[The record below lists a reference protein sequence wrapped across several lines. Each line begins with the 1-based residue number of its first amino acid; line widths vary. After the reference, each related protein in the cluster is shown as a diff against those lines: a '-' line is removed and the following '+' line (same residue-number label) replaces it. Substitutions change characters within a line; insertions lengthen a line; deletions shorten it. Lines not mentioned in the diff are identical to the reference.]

1 MRVTKRAAVLALG
14 VVLLFAAGTPAAW
27 AWNPFEAAGR
37 QTGKFVDRATAP
49 TIANV
54 ETSAHRLV
62 ADVDARLSAQLD
74 RAGSITT
81 KVVADVDTKLAA
93 RLAQVDGSLEARI
106 LQVSTSA
113 DALVQGAL
121 GRLDQSARVAL
132 ASAEKT
138 GLHLIKSLGKEARQ
152 TLADA
157 DAILERREKQL
168 GALLTS
174 AVDQADLALGRRIEQ
189 LDQAV
194 ELRLGNVDVIIS
206 KQGLRLEETLLRVA
220 ALVGGLAFL
229 LFVAYRLWKEIGALL
244 PTLTT
249 MGGQSALQI
258 WTVIKRLGGPLLFRF
273 GVAALAVS
281 IIYATS
287 DWLGTGARQRMADLV
302 TTHRT
307 ALDQSWRRFDFAH
320 VRYHASQLE
329 LLQPARASRF
339 RGQAAKAELMRDV
352 LARPTSLQ
360 TPGGIARLMES
371 IRTTQTQLGG
381 TDPDIL
387 VLKAFLLWQVTHS
400 RRDQREAAQLCGQ
413 ALRMEPGGFLLA
425 PLARHYVRLFL
436 FAPVEDP
443 SGRDTAGIAAEL
455 RALAALVPPGR
466 EEPGWSA
473 LAPAMAYDR
482 LAMAL
487 DRASGSAYLDMLRA
501 QAELAVTKQAAAR
514 NRRNAAAARVIEAWR
529 AFDEALGRDAEL
541 AAERSVLA
549 VFTLNDAIWTRAQWF
564 IEHPDALTPAPALAL
579 PGTPTPGKPGAIETL
594 GARLRRAP
602 PRLGW
607 ARRYMAL
614 LGDQTRDL
622 VNAQEA
628 QRFTDDEARVLA
640 FEAAVL
646 PLWQALGA
654 GKQARAAEMVPAV
667 ARAALAAAR
676 LGLFIDDG
684 AETRRSVASD
694 LTKLLPETAAL
705 PRADIATEL
714 DASRLRLL

>member
-1 MRVTKRAAVLALG
+1 MPTAALG
-14 VVLLFAAGTPAAW
+14 LGVQLLLFAVAPAAW

-62 ADVDARLSAQLD
+62 ADVDARIATQLD
-74 RAGSITT
+74 HAGSVTA
-81 KVVADVDTKLAA
+81 KVVGDVDSKLAA

-121 GRLDQSARVAL
+121 GRLDQSARLAL

-157 DAILERREKQL
+157 DAILEKRENQL

-174 AVDQADLALGRRIEQ
+174 AVGQADEALGRRIEQ

-194 ELRLGNVDVIIS
+194 ERRLGNVDVIIS
-206 KQGLRLEETLLRVA
+206 KQGLGLEESLLRVA
-220 ALVGGLAFL
+220 ALLGGLAFL
-229 LFVAYRLWKEIGALL
+229 LFVAYRLWKEIGDLL
-244 PTLTT
+244 PTLTV
-249 MGGQSALQI
+249 MGGQPALQT
-258 WTVIKRLGGPLLFRF
+258 WTAFKRLAAPMLFRF

-281 IIYATS
+281 IIYGTS
-287 DWLGTGARQRMADLV
+287 DWLGTGARQRSNSLV
-302 TTHRT
+302 ESHRT
-307 ALDQSWRRFDFAH
+307 ALDHSWRLFDFPH

-329 LLQPARASRF
+329 LLQPAAASRF

-360 TPGGIARLMES
+360 TPAGIARLMES
-371 IRTTQTQLGG
+371 IPTTQMQLGRA
-381 TDPDIL
+381 DPDIL

-400 RRDQREAAQLCGQ
+400 RRDQREAAQLCGE

-425 PLARHYVRLFL
+425 PLARHYIRLFL
-436 FAPVEDP
+436 FAPVEDL
-443 SGRDTAGIAAEL
+443 SGRDTIAIEGEL
-455 RALAALVPPGR
+455 RALATLVRPGGKD
-466 EEPGWSA
+466 PSFAA
-473 LAPAMAYDR
+473 LAPAISYDR
-482 LAMAL
+482 LATAL
-487 DRASGSAYLDMLRA
+487 DRASGSAYLDMLRG
-501 QAELAVTKQAAAR
+501 QAEFTVTKAPAAR
-514 NRRNAAAARVIEAWR
+514 DRRNAAAARVIEAWR
-529 AFDEALGRDAEL
+529 VFDEALGSNADL

-549 VFTLNDAIWTRAQWF
+549 VFTLNDAIWTRAAWF

-579 PGTPTPGKPGAIETL
+579 PLTPKPGKAAPVEPL

-602 PRLGW
+602 PRLSW

-628 QRFTDDEARVLA
+628 QRFTDDETRVLA

-654 GKQARAAEMVPAV
+654 VKKPSDADLVPAV
-667 ARAALAAAR
+667 ARAMLAAAR
-676 LGLFIDDG
+676 LGLFVDEAG
-684 AETRRSVASD
+684 SRRSVASD
-694 LTKLLPETAAL
+694 LAKLLPATAAL
-705 PRADIATEL
+705 PLADIATEL
-714 DASRLRLL
+714 DVSRLRLL